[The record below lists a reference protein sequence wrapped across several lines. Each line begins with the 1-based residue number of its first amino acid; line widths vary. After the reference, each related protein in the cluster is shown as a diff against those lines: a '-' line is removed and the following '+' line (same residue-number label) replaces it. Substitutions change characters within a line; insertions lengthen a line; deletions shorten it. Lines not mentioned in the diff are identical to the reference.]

1 MNVKDEIKWFGD
13 EMATIKDI
21 AREANVSTAT
31 VSRILNDD
39 QSLSVA
45 EDTRKRVLEAADLLN
60 YKPSRRRNP
69 KNRKIEQNEGYNI
82 GLILSSSQED
92 EIHDPYFLSLR
103 LGVEMACE
111 QLSLNIASV
120 VRVNKNGPLTGL
132 NNLDGIIA
140 IGAIDPQDIK
150 DVYYQHKNIVF
161 VDYLPN
167 KDDYDAVIS
176 DLEKATY
183 KVMDYL
189 FELQHTNIGYMG
201 GRTGIRGLSGKECT
215 EIDDIRKSTY
225 QKVMQE
231 NDLYQ
236 SQNVLIGEWG
246 PNGGYQLMK
255 EAIDR
260 GSLPS
265 AMVIAS
271 DPMTIGAL
279 RALHEAGI
287 KVPQDISIVSFDDI
301 EAAPFLNPPLSTVKV
316 HTDEMG
322 KTAVKLLYDRLNG
335 RKIPIKAVLATDLI
349 LRDSCQPRS

>member
-1 MNVKDEIKWFGD
+1 MT
-13 EMATIKDI
+13 TIKDI

-39 QSLSVA
+39 QTLSVA

-69 KNRKIEQNEGYNI
+69 KNRKVEQNDRYTI

-103 LGVEMACE
+103 LGVEMGCE
-111 QLSLNIASV
+111 QLSLNIGAV
-120 VRVNKNGPLTGL
+120 VRVNKKGSVTGL
-132 NNLDGIIA
+132 NDLDGIIA
-140 IGAIDPQDIK
+140 IGAIDPQELK
-150 DVYYQHKNIVF
+150 EVYYQHQNIVF
-161 VDYLPN
+161 VDYLPEE
-167 KDDYDAVIS
+167 DVYDAVIS

-183 KVMDYL
+183 KVMNYL
-189 FELQHTNIGYMG
+189 FELGHANIGYMG
-201 GRTGIRGLSGKECT
+201 GKTGIKGLNGKECA
-215 EIDDIRKSTY
+215 EMDDVRKSAY

-231 NDLYQ
+231 KGLYQ
-236 SQNVLIGEWG
+236 PENVLIGEWG

-255 EAIDR
+255 EAIEKDC
-260 GSLPS
+260 LPT

-271 DPMTIGAL
+271 DPMAIGAL
-279 RALHEAGI
+279 RALHEANI
-287 KVPQDISIVSFDDI
+287 KVPEDISIVSFDDI

-322 KTAVKLLYDRLNG
+322 KTAAKLLYDRLNG
-335 RKIPIKAVLATDLI
+335 RSIPVKAVLATDLI
-349 LRDSCQPRS
+349 LRESCQPKS